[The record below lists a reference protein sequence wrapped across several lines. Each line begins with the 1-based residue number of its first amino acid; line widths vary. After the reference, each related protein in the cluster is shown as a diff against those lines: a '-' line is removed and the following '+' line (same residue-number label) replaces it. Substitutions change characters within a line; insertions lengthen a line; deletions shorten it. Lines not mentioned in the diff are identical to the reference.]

1 MSGGNSSGVIGQYI
15 VGHLDAHNIP
25 RKCISAQTGMHES
38 TLSRK
43 ITGAED
49 FKERELILIG
59 IAIGKAL
66 YDPKRSGQGA

>member
-1 MSGGNSSGVIGQYI
+1 MSGGSGGGVIGQYI
-15 VGHLDAHNIP
+15 AGFLDAHDIP
-25 RKCISAQTGMHES
+25 RKRISAQTGMHES

-59 IAIGKAL
+59 VAIGKAL
-66 YDPKRSGQGA
+66 YDPKRPGQGA